1 LNMKRFEIFM
11 CGMLIMISSL
21 HAQIPTLGGRITDI
35 KNVPLQGAYVIH
47 QSSEHHAHT
56 NEAGYFVLP
65 GVKAGD
71 TLQITHIG
79 FDAQQVIIANIQEPL
94 DLTLKEIPFEL
105 GEIVVS
111 RSIDALNIVSRI
123 DIELNPVNSSQEILR
138 KVPGLFIG
146 QHAGGGKA
154 EQLFLRGFDIDHGT
168 DVSITIDGMP
178 VNMVSHAHGQGYAD
192 LHWLIPETIDKL
204 DFGKGPYNAE
214 EGNFATAGY
223 VNFKTKDRLDQSSI
237 TLQGGS
243 FGQLRTVGMFNVL
256 DEKDQNAYIAAEYLY
271 TDGPF
276 ESSQYFNR
284 LNLMGKYNL
293 QLKRGGDVF
302 VSASHFSS
310 TWDASGQIPERAV
323 RSGQISRFG
332 ALDDTEGGS
341 TSRTNFALNH
351 TKVISDELFIK
362 NKAYLSNYD
371 FELFSNFTFFLRD
384 SVNRDQIRQRED
396 RRIFG
401 LESVLNYNTL
411 MTSGEFNLEIGVGLR
426 NDQINDVGLSYTK
439 NRDSTLTYIQRGD
452 ITESNYYA
460 FVNPEFEFGSL
471 TINPGV
477 RLDYFQYLYQNAL
490 TPAYDP
496 QNESKVFVSPKLNF
510 IYNFSDNLQAYV
522 KSGIGFH
529 SNDTRLVIERP
540 NNEEIIPLALGNDV
554 GFTWKPFPRIII
566 NGALWHLFLEQEF
579 VYVGDEGVVEA
590 SGRTRRYGFDFG
602 MRYQLNDWL
611 YFNGDL
617 NIAKPRSIDEP
628 AGERFIPLAPSRTVL
643 AGLSVQKAKLSGAIN
658 VRYLGD
664 RPANEDQ
671 SSIAFGYTVVDL
683 NATYD
688 LGSFT
693 FGVMVENV
701 FDVDWNETQFDTE
714 SRIRLPNGNLEAE
727 PVSEIHFTPGTPISI
742 RGSMTY
748 KF

>member
-1 LNMKRFEIFM
+1 
-11 CGMLIMISSL
+11 
-21 HAQIPTLGGRITDI
+21 
-35 KNVPLQGAYVIH
+35 
-47 QSSEHHAHT
+47 
-56 NEAGYFVLP
+56 
-65 GVKAGD
+65 
-71 TLQITHIG
+71 
-79 FDAQQVIIANIQEPL
+79 
-94 DLTLKEIPFEL
+94 
-105 GEIVVS
+105 
-111 RSIDALNIVSRI
+111 
-123 DIELNPVNSSQEILR
+123 
-138 KVPGLFIG
+138 
-146 QHAGGGKA
+146 
-154 EQLFLRGFDIDHGT
+154 
-168 DVSITIDGMP
+168 
-178 VNMVSHAHGQGYAD
+178 
-192 LHWLIPETIDKL
+192 
-204 DFGKGPYNAE
+204 
-214 EGNFATAGY
+214 
-223 VNFKTKDRLDQSSI
+223 
-237 TLQGGS
+237 
-243 FGQLRTVGMFNVL
+243 
-256 DEKDQNAYIAAEYLY
+256 
-271 TDGPF
+271 
-276 ESSQYFNR
+276 
-284 LNLMGKYNL
+284 
-293 QLKRGGDVF
+293 

>member
-1 LNMKRFEIFM
+1 MKRFEIFISSI
-11 CGMLIMISSL
+11 LIMIYSL
-21 HAQIPTLGGRITDI
+21 HGQSPTLGGRITDI

-293 QLKRGGDVF
+293 QLKRGGDVS